1 MDDSLISHYE
11 DKGSRETS
19 PDPIVLPSSPP
30 SGRKVRSIKKMRRST
45 PRKSRLSTV
54 SRMTPSKEIVLDTP
68 HIGPNDGSPW
78 RIKVTVHA
86 EQRDTPGKLITRT
99 TSIPLGSPSRSP
111 TKRRKP
117 TPKRKILEAEEGV
130 EGHPPAK
137 KPRARKKKAAPS
149 AEKNRAPPEPQVEQS
164 IEQPAVGEQEDDGF
178 DVFGE
183 AAALEA
189 EQAMQAMESSS
200 RAQTPPNN
208 RRASGR
214 LARLSAQWSNGTGRT
229 QRLSRAREE
238 LDEALQ
244 DAVGGDVSYFGDL
257 TLSRAEDFT
266 MVSLESLQTAK
277 EASMLHNSH
286 LSRSHLSTVKEG
298 IEAGEKSALSVSYL
312 PSSPPKHA
320 QAARYPDLA
329 KAKAR
334 TSILS
339 SWEPS
344 LQRQGSLQS
353 PFEPTSSARKRQ
365 RISSPRI
372 ESHAE
377 NRRATQMRTSTSS
390 RRTAHAKETPQQQWQ
405 REREAVSQQIRDA
418 NPQNVVTVDD
428 DADISDD
435 DDDNEREDF
444 GPEAQLEMEAEEDH
458 AADLWQTEASRD
470 IGQDSRRGN
479 LAENQMHDSQRSE
492 RVEDLFAHI
501 PPKPLRSNI
510 PRTWRRSSG
519 MDFSYVDSPAHLP
532 LAEPTGERR
541 QSTDGSGVL
550 TPPSTDRS
558 SDNVQEEDGTV
569 DLQGEANDQLQS
581 EFTQPETEGTRY
593 QDDNIGMFDD
603 EDGDEMHQ
611 NEEMPQ
617 DADDE
622 SSDADVDHHG
632 TPQSNSN
639 RDGEYAPSRNDSKSP
654 LSEVE
659 SPDAADKAITRS
671 AIHSSAQSTRQSRA
685 PDRGIMQG
693 AFPSDVEYQPKRSRR
708 STSSAHDTSAQHFE
722 TTAADTS
729 LQNNMPQHNNAK
741 PRRRPPRRPT
751 ADLTELLGL
760 ASSPAKPAP
769 QELKVSEVGTPAQ
782 HLRQSTPIN
791 DQDRSQKAKS
801 GNVEVNGDT
810 HRTEEVNLAS
820 TPRLEQPAVPAQNA
834 FISPP
839 KLTHDPIT
847 GQLLAQPK
855 RRGRRKK
862 AGDQSLTESSMT
874 DSFASSNNSQ
884 QQQQQQGA
892 VVGESTVQSSGD
904 QTNGRPASEDRT
916 ALYLAQ
922 QSRKPQLSSRD
933 FAQQEPSKQQRN
945 NGDLAETRKGA
956 ISTSTTRSD
965 QDQVLQS
972 SAVKRKENYLMRLST
987 DEEEHAAKR
996 RSIREPSH
1004 ERPGT
1009 GISTREYH
1017 APARTS
1023 RRSGDQ
1029 EQLLRES
1036 TTSRT
1041 TTITEQRQTKPQRQ
1055 RFGVAYPTDEGDER
1069 DPRPVPANGHHRI
1082 MSAVDSNTEVPD
1094 DEGTR
1099 PPVEEESLD
1108 QEDTYGGESTAHT
1121 EHLRSYEEDLNLDSP
1136 TKIKVKFNDSIS
1148 FGEHVDQTSSWLADA
1163 GRRPALF
1170 ETSAPPQ
1177 QSQQPLPRPNFRPVV
1192 VERPLGTPEQKRAAH
1207 LPGLNI
1213 FSKLGSVLWNAVPR
1227 STEPTEIYPEHYK
1240 HQEHENSFATT
1251 ITTHDDST
1259 FTTSLR
1265 SQLRSRYGVLSS
1277 NHPWTMS
1284 HQRTLHRMLN
1294 SALSRRHDTLIP
1306 SSGPLPKEVFKLVN
1320 TTISSITDYKFHFT
1334 HQYAYVVWSF
1344 FQILVNE
1351 GLVEDM
1357 KKGEVGF
1364 LGDETARRIRG
1375 YFDPVRHGDDL
1386 VWTLERDAPEKVVR
1400 YVEGLAERKEKIEW
1414 SFVARALGDCVGSN
1428 ETLERRSLERSEDEN
1443 SYY

>member
-11 DKGSRETS
+11 DMGSRETS

-30 SGRKVRSIKKMRRST
+30 SGRKMRSVRKTRQST

-68 HIGPNDGSPW
+68 QLGPNDGSPW
-78 RIKVTVHA
+78 RIKVTVQA
-86 EQRDTPGKLITRT
+86 EQRDSPGKLVTRT
-99 TSIPLGSPSRSP
+99 TSIPLRSPSRSP
-111 TKRRKP
+111 TKKRKP
-117 TPKRKILEAEEGV
+117 TPKRRIVEEEDEEAEQPV
-130 EGHPPAK
+130 AAK
-137 KPRARKKKAAPS
+137 KHRGRKRKAAPS
-149 AEKNRAPPEPQVEQS
+149 VEKNSAQPVSQVKQS
-164 IEQPAVGEQEDDGF
+164 IEQPVVEEEQNDDAF

-189 EQAMQAMESSS
+189 EQAMQAMDSSS

-214 LARLSAQWSNGTGRT
+214 LSRLSAQWSNGTGRT

-244 DAVGGDVSYFGDL
+244 DAVGDATYYGDL

-298 IEAGEKSALSVSYL
+298 LEPGEKSALSVSYL
-312 PSSPPKHA
+312 PSSPPKQA
-320 QAARYPDLA
+320 QAVQYPDHSAA
-329 KAKAR
+329 KVR

-353 PFEPTSSARKRQ
+353 PFEPTSSARKR
-365 RISSPRI
+365 RKVSSPRE
-372 ESHAE
+372 ESHADD
-377 NRRATQMRTSTSS
+377 RRVTDLRASTSS
-390 RRTAHAKETPQQQWQ
+390 RKTGNAKETPQEQWR
-405 REREAVSQQIRDA
+405 REREAVSQQIREA

-428 DADISDD
+428 DVDMSDED
-435 DDDNEREDF
+435 DQQDF
-444 GPEAQLEMEAEEDH
+444 GPETQLDFEAGNED
-458 AADLWQTEASRD
+458 AGDLWQTVASRD
-470 IGQDSRRGN
+470 IEQDSHHDQ
-479 LAENQMHDSQRSE
+479 LADQRTHDSQRSE

-501 PPKPLRSNI
+501 PPKPLRSKI

-519 MDFSYVDSPAHLP
+519 MDFSYIDSPAHVP
-532 LAEPTGERR
+532 LAEPANERR
-541 QSTDGSGVL
+541 NSTDGSGVL

-558 SDNVQEEDGTV
+558 SEDIQEEVGTV

-593 QDDNIGMFDD
+593 QDDDVEMFDD
-603 EDGDEMHQ
+603 EEEDELQQ
-611 NEEMPQ
+611 NHEMPQ
-617 DADDE
+617 DTHDE
-622 SSDADVDHHG
+622 SSDADVEHQD
-632 TPQSNSN
+632 TPRSNSN

-659 SPDAADKAITRS
+659 SLDAAEQVLAQS
-671 AIHSSAQSTRQSRA
+671 AIHSSAKSTRQTRA
-685 PDRGIMQG
+685 PERGIMQG

-708 STSSAHDTSAQHFE
+708 STSRAQDTSAQDYDNV
-722 TTAADTS
+722 AAENLHRS
-729 LQNNMPQHNNAK
+729 NMPQQNNTK

-769 QELKVSEVGTPAQ
+769 QQIKISEVGKPAQ
-782 HLRQSTPIN
+782 HLRQSTSANTHMRSANAKHDHVEANGNTQHTQEVDFASPHRL
-791 DQDRSQKAKS
+791 DR
-801 GNVEVNGDT
+801 
-810 HRTEEVNLAS
+810 
-820 TPRLEQPAVPAQNA
+820 PAVPAHNA

-862 AGDQSLTESSMT
+862 AGDQSLTETSMT
-874 DSFASSNNSQ
+874 DSFASSNNSLQ
-884 QQQQQQGA
+884 QQETTIDSGA
-892 VVGESTVQSSGD
+892 TRSGGEQIK
-904 QTNGRPASEDRT
+904 GRPAPRARDLSNLQQPAEKPQSSSRD
-916 ALYLAQ
+916 LAQ
-922 QSRKPQLSSRD
+922 QGML
-933 FAQQEPSKQQRN
+933 EQQRKDR
-945 NGDLAETRKGA
+945 GKAALRKSA
-956 ISTSTTRSD
+956 VSRTVTHPDPVEI
-965 QDQVLQS
+965 LQS
-972 SAVKRKENYLMRLST
+972 SAVKRKENHLMRQWG

-996 RSIREPSH
+996 RAFREPSH

-1017 APARTS
+1017 APARSS
-1023 RRSGDQ
+1023 RRGGDQ

-1036 TTSRT
+1036 IISRT
-1041 TTITEQRQTKPQRQ
+1041 DNITQQRHEQPQRK
-1055 RFGVAYPTDEGDER
+1055 RFEVSYPDNEYHEKRHESGH
-1069 DPRPVPANGHHRI
+1069 ANGHRRTI
-1082 MSAVDSNTEVPD
+1082 SAADSNTDVPD

-1099 PPVEEESLD
+1099 APAGEESLD
-1108 QEDTYGGESTAHT
+1108 QEHSYEDQSTVHF
-1121 EHLRSYEEDLNLDSP
+1121 EYQRSYEENLNLDSP
-1136 TKIKVKFNDSIS
+1136 AKIKVNFNDTMS
-1148 FGEHVDQTSSWLADA
+1148 FAEHIDQTSSWLAEA
-1163 GRRPALF
+1163 RKRPALF
-1170 ETSAPPQ
+1170 DASTPPQ
-1177 QSQQPLPRPNFRPVV
+1177 PKAQVLPQPNFRPIAL
-1192 VERPLGTPEQKRAAH
+1192 ERPPGTPEQQSAAP

-1213 FSKLGSVLWNAVPR
+1213 FSKLGSALWNAVPR
-1227 STEPTEIYPEHYK
+1227 SKEPTEIYPENYNK
-1240 HQEHENSFATT
+1240 AQQQHESSFATT
-1251 ITTHDDST
+1251 VTTHDDST

-1277 NHPWTMS
+1277 THPWTMA

-1294 SALSRRHDTLIP
+1294 SALSYRHDTLIP
-1306 SSGPLPKEVFKLVN
+1306 SSGPLPKQVFKLVD

-1334 HQYAYVVWSF
+1334 HQHAYVVWSF
-1344 FQILVNE
+1344 FQILVDDS
-1351 GLVEDM
+1351 LVEGM
-1357 KKGEVGF
+1357 KNGDVGF
-1364 LGDETARRIRG
+1364 LGDKIARKIRG
-1375 YFDPVRHGDDL
+1375 YFDPLRHGDDL
-1386 VWTLERDAPEKVVR
+1386 VWTLEREAPEKVVH
-1400 YVEGLAERKEKIEW
+1400 YVEGLAEKKEVIAW

-1428 ETLERRSLERSEDEN
+1428 EILERRSAER
-1443 SYY
+1443 